1 MYILLFCI
9 SNITKYCS
17 SAGGF
22 AMLMMMF
29 TSTSTDWL
37 TFWQISDETSL
48 FISDVQ
54 EQNQENHGGF
64 YQVDKL
70 RLVWSSFSFP
80 PLIFAPSLPPS
91 FPHSLPPSP
100 TEAKLGTPGTPY
112 HFAVGGM
119 YCLSRTL
126 LDKARRW
133 IG

>member
-1 MYILLFCI
+1 
-9 SNITKYCS
+9 
-17 SAGGF
+17 
-22 AMLMMMF
+22 MLMMMF

-37 TFWQISDETSL
+37 TFWQISDEMSL
-48 FISDVQ
+48 FISGVQ
-54 EQNQENHGGF
+54 EQNQENRGGF

-70 RLVWSSFSFP
+70 RLVSLSPLLP
-80 PLIFAPSLPPS
+80 PPSLLGCPLSRSLLASLPPS